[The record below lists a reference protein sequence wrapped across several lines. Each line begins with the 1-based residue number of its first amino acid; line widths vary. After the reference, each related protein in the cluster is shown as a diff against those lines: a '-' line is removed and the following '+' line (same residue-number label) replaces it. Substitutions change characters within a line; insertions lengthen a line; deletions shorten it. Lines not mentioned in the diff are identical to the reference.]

1 MTWTLRNLHNSQK
14 KVLVDITIWLAL
26 SPYGDMALFTSFEYI
41 IGEYYRYSILPL
53 HQNLQKLLF
62 TLFLICL
69 ASWKEGNRSC
79 RYKWQKFV
87 CNKLNYPETNFVP
100 IRTSVNKN
108 SKMIVE
114 KQINIHI
121 SLKCI
126 VYKEY

>member
-53 HQNLQKLLF
+53 HQNLHKLLF

-87 CNKLNYPETNFVP
+87 SGEFSLLHTNFCHLYLQDLFP
-100 IRTSVNKN
+100 SFQLARHIRKRVNSNLCKF
-108 SKMIVE
+108 
-114 KQINIHI
+114 
-121 SLKCI
+121 
-126 VYKEY
+126 

>member
-1 MTWTLRNLHNSQK
+1 MESQQLHQNPHSYQ
-14 KVLVDITIWLAL
+14 
-26 SPYGDMALFTSFEYI
+26 
-41 IGEYYRYSILPL
+41 L
-53 HQNLQKLLF
+53 HQNLHKLLF

-87 CNKLNYPETNFVP
+87 CNKLNSPETNFVP

-114 KQINIHI
+114 KQISIHI

>member
-53 HQNLQKLLF
+53 HQNLHN
-62 TLFLICL
+62 
-69 ASWKEGNRSC
+69 WKEGNRSC

-87 CNKLNYPETNFVP
+87 CNKLNSPETNFVP

-114 KQINIHI
+114 KQISIHI